1 MLGYQ
6 DDHENKVASEPDQ
19 EASEQEQNEIS
30 VRDQNNENACD
41 ASMAQ
46 DQDNEN
52 VCAASTHLEEA
63 TINKEKQM
71 TYRDPLLG
79 LDNSEL
85 GSDF

>member
-6 DDHENKVASEPDQ
+6 DDHEN
-19 EASEQEQNEIS
+19 
-30 VRDQNNENACD
+30 NACD
-41 ASMAQ
+41 ASMAR

-52 VCAASTHLEEA
+52 VCASSTHLEEA
-63 TINKEKQM
+63 TIKKEKQM
-71 TYRDPLLG
+71 TYREPLLG